1 MMIKT
6 KAVIAAALVAGSIS
20 AAFAQSSGD
29 DLSNSNYLRN
39 PAAPVPLFT
48 QTVRPDF
55 ALIEGRNV
63 GVATQTRIA
72 PAQPAPASHIESFGG
87 Y

>member
-1 MMIKT
+1 MLT
-6 KAVIAAALVAGSIS
+6 KAKTALVAALVVGSVS

-48 QTVRPDF
+48 QAVRPDF

-63 GVATQTRIA
+63 GVPAQTRIA
-72 PAQPAPASHIESFGG
+72 PAQPAPASQIESFGG